1 MLKPLFL
8 VKRLLAS
15 REQKLFPALPTHQHF
30 VLKFHHAISFLDRLG
45 KLTRARIL
53 RERWVTSFYRQ
64 DNRASWAVRQNPG
77 ADPESFS
84 HERERPSRV
93 SSHECYGVEGSR
105 TLFAISKWNRDP
117 PAGLGGRT
125 CQHLSRCLCP
135 RQHPLLARGAPRS
148 GLLPSRF
155 LLNAGASGIDR
166 NHLRPA
172 GEGKGGQHFPDRL
185 SHPFRIAGT

>member
-15 REQKLFPALPTHQHF
+15 GEQKLFPAVPTHQHL

-53 RERWVTSFYRQ
+53 RERWVTSFDGIIVLHGRETKH
-64 DNRASWAVRQNPG
+64 R

-93 SSHECYGVEGSR
+93 SSHECYGVEGS
-105 TLFAISKWNRDP
+105 
-117 PAGLGGRT
+117 
-125 CQHLSRCLCP
+125 
-135 RQHPLLARGAPRS
+135 
-148 GLLPSRF
+148 
-155 LLNAGASGIDR
+155 
-166 NHLRPA
+166 
-172 GEGKGGQHFPDRL
+172 
-185 SHPFRIAGT
+185 